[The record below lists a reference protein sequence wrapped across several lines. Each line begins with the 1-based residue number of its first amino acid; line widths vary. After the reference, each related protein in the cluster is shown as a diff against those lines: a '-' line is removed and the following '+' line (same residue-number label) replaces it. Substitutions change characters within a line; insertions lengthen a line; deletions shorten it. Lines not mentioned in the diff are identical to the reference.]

1 MIALLD
7 ADPGRRSGDDENE
20 DWLLL
25 LTLAAL
31 TLAALLVVRRLSGR
45 GPR

>member
-7 ADPGRRSGDDENE
+7 HDPRRGPGEDENE

-25 LTLAAL
+25 LALAAL
-31 TLAALLVVRRLSGR
+31 TLAALVAVRHLTGR
-45 GPR
+45 QR

>member
-7 ADPGRRSGDDENE
+7 NDPRRGPGEDENE

-25 LTLAAL
+25 LALAAL
-31 TLAALLVVRRLSGR
+31 TLAALIAVRRLTGR
-45 GPR
+45 QR